1 MYKIMRKLGRGG
13 FGQVFVGRRISGGNE
28 RATGSAAME
37 VALKFEHRNSKV
49 CNYGPPYEWQVY
61 NHGVPKVM
69 DMLGP
74 SLWDVWNSSGQ
85 AMSAEMVACIAVE
98 SLSILEKMHSEGF
111 DMKNWVVL
119 KKSARKLSDINVV
132 DEQNCSG
139 SLNSVIQRCDNR
151 MYFACQGSSYQAY
164 FMRQVSREECRGGG
178 LPLNGNEESQS
189 GNTYSFLSSF
199 PICF

>member
-49 CNYGPPYEWQVY
+49 CNYGPPYECTLGGS
-61 NHGVPKVM
+61 HGVPKVHYKGKQGDYYVM

-111 DMKNWVVL
+111 DMKNW
-119 KKSARKLSDINVV
+119 
-132 DEQNCSG
+132 NCSG

-151 MYFACQGSSYQAY
+151 MYFARQGSSYQAY

-189 GNTYSFLSSF
+189 GNTYSFHSSF